1 MTTRQPERNL
11 SEWGIVG
18 LVVLTVFGA
27 ALLVGQDQPSW
38 QTPAPVQSTSTLLPG
53 PHSPQTP
60 TPTRPSDAKPA
71 GAPGNPAGA
80 RSPITPA
87 PVSPQG
93 PATPTPT
100 AQPSA
105 TPQPT
110 VVG

>member
-1 MTTRQPERNL
+1 MTIRQPERTL
-11 SEWGIVG
+11 SEWVIVS

-38 QTPAPVQSTSTLLPG
+38 QTPAPVQFTSTPLPG

-60 TPTRPSDAKPA
+60 TPTRSGDRGPS
-71 GAPGNPAGA
+71 GVSAPVGV
-80 RSPITPA
+80 TPA
-87 PVSPQG
+87 PGSPQG

-100 AQPSA
+100 IEPSA

-110 VVG
+110 IVG